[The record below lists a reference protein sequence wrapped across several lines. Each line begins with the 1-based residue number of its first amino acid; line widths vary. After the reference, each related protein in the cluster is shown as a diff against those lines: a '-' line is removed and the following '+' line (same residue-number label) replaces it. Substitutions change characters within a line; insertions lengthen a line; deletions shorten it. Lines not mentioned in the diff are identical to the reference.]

1 MSHNLPMK
9 EPVFFS
15 VIIPS
20 HNRPLLLQRAIE
32 SIKSQQGGL
41 RCEIIV
47 VADVANPDT
56 ERVCQTMLGEDD
68 VYIQREGK
76 PGPAESRNIGLERAA
91 GRYILFLDDDDA
103 WRPDLLARLAEC
115 AEIREGKFVYFEC
128 FSVVESRATLP
139 PRLISEKALNY
150 ANRLNERIYVQNRIP
165 ISCLAIPRERIGNIR
180 FDPYLKAYEDWD
192 FVLSLLDSGTYPTY
206 LPICGIRIFAVKD
219 DSTDR
224 RGDHDNAKDL
234 PGAIIY
240 LYVYYRH
247 PAPTVSLQQQR
258 EIMIKL
264 LGIPIPYHVL

>member
-1 MSHNLPMK
+1 MK

-56 ERVCQTMLGEDD
+56 ERVCQTLLGNDD
-68 VYIQREGK
+68 IYIIREGK
-76 PGPAESRNIGLERAA
+76 HGPAESRNIGLERAS

-103 WRPDLLARLAEC
+103 WHPDLLAQLADR

-128 FSVVESRATLP
+128 SSVVESRAAQQ
-139 PRLISEKALNY
+139 PRFISETARNY
-150 ANRLNERIYVQNRIP
+150 ANMLNERVYVQNRIP
-165 ISCLAIPRERIGNIR
+165 IPCFAFPRERIGKIR

-192 FVLSLLDSGTYPTY
+192 FILALLDNGEFPTY
-206 LPICGIRIFAVKD
+206 LPIRGIRIFSVKD

-224 RGDHDNAKDL
+224 RGDHKDAKDL